1 MVAPLDRDRSRAA
14 LVQNC
19 RFVRGWC
26 LAELAMVVAI
36 WVMVPLVLRGP
47 REPGTDGRL
56 LALIFYAVGLGDVA
70 FGLWLKRLALA
81 RGRYT
86 GARSYEEIVGGLTGQ
101 SLIAVVTAV
110 TPAVLGIAHFAMYVD
125 RGVLSVLS
133 VLCLIGLALSWP
145 SLDRWQEILE
155 ETRIERSAM

>member
-36 WVMVPLVLRGP
+36 WVVVPPVLRGP
-47 REPGTDGRL
+47 RESSTDGRL
-56 LALIFYAVGLGDVA
+56 FALIFYIVGLGDVA
-70 FGLWLKRLALA
+70 FGWWLKRLALS

-86 GARSYEEIVGGLTGQ
+86 GARSYEEIVGGLMGP
-101 SLIAVVTAV
+101 SLIAAVTAV
-110 TPAVLGIAHFAMYVD
+110 TPEVLGIAHFAMYAD

-133 VLCLIGLALSWP
+133 LIGLVLSWP
-145 SLDRWQEILE
+145 SLDRWQEILG
-155 ETRIERSAM
+155 ETRIERSAK